1 MQSVISEAV
10 KIRRRKIVKLKE
22 NIVKSTLVIFAGISV
37 LTTIAIISSLFI
49 EAMPFFEKFSRV
61 SQLFQYGTVWDQRSE
76 SYHILPILVGTLM
89 IVLFSCLFAI
99 PLGLGSA
106 IYLSEYAKPKVRN
119 TLKPILEILAGIPSV
134 VYGFFALLYIT
145 PFLKMNISWLAKLFL
160 FIILGMSIFIAAKS
174 VGKFLETPK
183 LKMKI
188 IYSSLFLSFGSMAL
202 YLCINFIKFFN
213 ATSQLRVETFN
224 VLSASF
230 AVGIMITP
238 LVASISEDALK
249 SVPNNL
255 REASLGLGA
264 TKFETVWSVTVPAAI
279 SGIVSSFILAI
290 SRAIGETMI
299 VSMAAGAKPVLN
311 FNPLG
316 QIQTM
321 TGYMMSKSFGEV
333 VVGSIEYQT
342 VFVVGLILFF
352 ITLFLNIGAK
362 KIVDIFREVY

>member
-1 MQSVISEAV
+1 MQAMITESA
-10 KIRRRKIVKLKE
+10 KLRRKKIIQIKE
-22 NIVKSTLVIFAGISV
+22 NIVKAALIIFAGISV
-37 LTTIAIISSLFI
+37 LTTVAIILSLFI
-49 EAMPFFEKFSRV
+49 ESLPFFEKLSRV
-61 SQLFQYGTVWDQRSE
+61 SQLFQYGTVWDPRSE
-76 SYHILPILVGTLM
+76 NYHILPILVGTLM
-89 IVLFSCLFAI
+89 IVIFSCLFAI

-106 IYLSEYAKPKVRN
+106 VYLSEYAKPKVRN

-145 PFLKMNISWLAKLFL
+145 PFLKTNISWLSKVFL
-160 FIILGMSIFIAAKS
+160 FIILGISIFICYKS
-174 VGKFLETPK
+174 INKIFEAQKIKF
-183 LKMKI
+183 KI
-188 IYSSLFLSFGSMAL
+188 IYSSLFLSFGSISL
-202 YLCINFIKFFN
+202 YLIINFLKFFR

-279 SGIVSSFILAI
+279 SGIISSFILAI

-299 VSMAAGAKPVLN
+299 VSMAAGAKPILN